1 MSFGTLLRKNRD
13 RCKLT
18 GAEIADLLGI
28 SQGTYHNWESNKTSL
43 PAKYL
48 PQLAEIFKV
57 EIIELIPNYNGK
69 VVKIVNNQT
78 PQNQDNIV
86 IDFEVGI
93 EVQVLYEKLLATKDA
108 LIANKEEVITLQ
120 REEIKRLKVQSK

>member
-13 RCKLT
+13 RFKLT
-18 GAEIADLLGI
+18 GSEIADLLGV

-57 EIIELIPNYNGK
+57 NVIELIPVSSVPKSQDRSKLG
-69 VVKIVNNQT
+69 
-78 PQNQDNIV
+78 NQDKPAT
-86 IDFEVGI
+86 DAEA
-93 EVQVLYEKLLATKDA
+93 QTKPLKLYQKLLES
-108 LIANKEEVITLQ
+108 KEEVIMLQ
-120 REEIKRLKVQSK
+120 KEEIKRLQNKIGRLEK